1 VGFSD
6 VRRWLTRICA
16 VDFDCT
22 QTEPRKE
29 MKQMNRNEKE
39 VVITEMVA
47 AFKEA
52 KGVFVT
58 DFQGLTVA
66 QITKLR
72 ADVRK
77 AGGQFR
83 VVKNTLLTKAS
94 TGTDYANLHGFFV
107 GSTAVVTSTTDPVA
121 AAKALKTFAK
131 DIDKLKIRGGSLGP
145 RALSKADVETLADLP
160 SLDALRGTIVGILQ
174 APASKI
180 MRILNAPGTQVA
192 RVLTAYSEKTA

>member
-1 VGFSD
+1 
-6 VRRWLTRICA
+6 
-16 VDFDCT
+16 
-22 QTEPRKE
+22 
-29 MKQMNRNEKE
+29 MKRNEKE
-39 VVITEMVA
+39 VVITEMTA

-72 ADVRK
+72 AEVRK
-77 AGGQFR
+77 SGGQFR

-94 TGTDYANLHGFFV
+94 VGTDYANLHAHFV
-107 GSTAVVTSTTDPVA
+107 GSTAVVLSSKDPA
-121 AAKALKTFAK
+121 ATAKALKTFAK
-131 DIDKLKIRGGSLGP
+131 DIDKLKIRGGSLGS
-145 RALSKADVETLADLP
+145 RALTKADVEVLADLP
-160 SLDALRGTIVGILQ
+160 SLDVLRGGIVGILQ

-192 RVLTAYSEKTA
+192 RVLTAYSEKA